1 MRLQPK
7 SACGGGWVDIGLVPP
22 SRFIAAAMDL
32 TVMLTLRPS
41 A

>member
-7 SACGGGWVDIGLVPP
+7 SASGGSWVDAGLVPP

-32 TVMLTLRPS
+32 TVMHT